1 MKKLT
6 CYWRTA
12 VALHNYHPLLLF
24 IELLSVPFFKGVRRR
39 KPQRLHVRLEGVPH
53 DLYVRDGADIATLY
67 EVFVLKEYAV
77 SIPQPARIVDI
88 GGHIGSATLFFATL
102 YPEAKI
108 FTYEPDP
115 DSFKVLLKNTEK
127 FQNVSCVNAAVND
140 VGGVVEFF
148 VNKSSISSSLIERDG
163 TSKMTVKA
171 VALDTILSETIDL
184 VKFDIEGAE
193 SIVFSSAKNIRNAK
207 VYIGEVHLDL
217 MSQDK
222 KSFFENFTGYYVN
235 ETKINDSRLL
245 VIFERG
251 KAQKCL

>member
-1 MKKLT
+1 MHVMKKLT

-24 IELLSVPFFKGVRRR
+24 IELLSVPFFKGVRGR
-39 KPQRLHVRLEGVPH
+39 KPCRLHVRLGGVPH

-77 SIPQPARIVDI
+77 SIPQPTRIVDI

-108 FTYEPDP
+108 STYEPDP

-140 VGGVVEFF
+140 VGGVVKFF

-171 VALDTILSETIDL
+171 VGLDTILSETIDL

-193 SIVFSSAKNIRNAK
+193 SIVFSAAKNIRNAK
-207 VYIGEVHLDL
+207 VYIGEVHFDL
-217 MSQDK
+217 FEESK
-222 KSFFENFTGYYVN
+222 ESFFTHFKGYKII
-235 ETKINDSRLL
+235 ETPISKSRSL
-245 VIFERG
+245 VFLKNVI
-251 KAQKCL
+251 